1 MSGERIE
8 RDALGEVRVPA
19 EAYYGA
25 ETVRAVENFKISG
38 RKPRPELIRAL
49 AEVKVAAARANRAV
63 GALPADVADAI
74 ARSAEEVAGGELA
87 EEFLV
92 DPYQAGAGT
101 STHMNVNEVVANRA
115 EELLGGSEGKAPERG
130 SHDRVHPNDHVNAG
144 QSSNDVFPTAVRI
157 AVLEQL
163 PPVLEALDELIDA
176 FEERAA
182 AFADVVK
189 AGRTHLQDALPVTL
203 GSEFGAYAEMLRRAR
218 QRVVSTAEERL
229 ARVPLGGTA
238 IGTGFGAAPGY
249 RERALEELRAVTGL
263 PLTGAENLLEAVRNL
278 GDLGDFAGALKSLAV
293 AVTQICND
301 LRMLSMGPRT
311 GLAEFSL
318 PEVQPGSSI
327 MPGKVNP
334 SIVEMVNMVCLRV
347 IGAEQTVSLAV
358 AAGQLDMS
366 VMTPLIADE
375 LLEVETLLAN
385 GLRTLAERC
394 VAGIEANVERDR
406 GYAEASLAMA
416 TALRPALG
424 YDRAAELAMEA
435 HRTGKTLREVVES
448 SGALEGD
455 DAKEILDPGRSTGI

>member
-1 MSGERIE
+1 MTGERIE

-19 EAYYGA
+19 DAYYGA
-25 ETVRAVENFKISG
+25 ETVRAAENFKISG
-38 RKPRPELIRAL
+38 RPPRPALIRAL
-49 AEVKVAAARANRAV
+49 AEVKVAAARANGAV
-63 GALPADVADAI
+63 GALPQDVADAI
-74 ARSAEEVAGGELA
+74 ARAAEEVAAGELA
-87 EEFLV
+87 DQFLV

-115 EELLGGSEGKAPERG
+115 EELLGGSGERG

-157 AVLEQL
+157 AVLEEL
-163 PPVLEALDELIDA
+163 PPVLDSVEGLIGA
-176 FEERAA
+176 FEDRAT
-182 AFADVVK
+182 AFSDVVK

-203 GSEFGAYAEMLRRAR
+203 GAEFAAYAEMLRRSR
-218 QRVVSTAEERL
+218 DRIVSTAEERL

-249 RERALEELRAVTGL
+249 RERALEELRSVTGL
-263 PLTGAENLLEAVRNL
+263 PLVGAENLLEAVRNL
-278 GDLGDFAGALKSLAV
+278 GDLADFAGALKSLAL

-311 GLAEFSL
+311 GLAEFAL

-366 VMTPLIADE
+366 VMTPVIADE

-394 VAGIEANVERDR
+394 VSGIEADVERDR
-406 GYAEASLAMA
+406 AYAEASLAMA

-435 HRTGKTLREVVES
+435 HRTGRTLREVVEA
-448 SGALEGD
+448 SGAIEDGD
-455 DAKEILDPGRSTGI
+455 ADEILDPGRYTGS

>member
-1 MSGERIE
+1 VTRERIE

-19 EAYYGA
+19 DAYYGA
-25 ETVRAVENFKISG
+25 ETVRAAGNFRISG
-38 RKPRPELIRAL
+38 RRPRSALIRAL
-49 AEVKVAAARANRAV
+49 AEVKVATARANGAI
-63 GALPADVADAI
+63 GALPHDVADAI
-74 ARSAEEVAGGELA
+74 ARAAEEVAAGGLS

-115 EELLGGSEGKAPERG
+115 EELLSGSHGGSERG
-130 SHDRVHPNDHVNAG
+130 SHERVHPNDHVNVG

-157 AVLEQL
+157 AVLEEL
-163 PPVLEALDELIDA
+163 PPVLVAIDA
-176 FEERAA
+176 LIAAFEDRAA

-203 GSEFGAYAEMLRRAR
+203 GAEFEAYAGMLRRAT
-218 QRVVSTAEERL
+218 QQIVSTAEERL

-249 RERALEELRAVTGL
+249 RERALEELRSVTGL
-263 PLTGAENLLEAVRNL
+263 PIAGAENLLEAVRNL
-278 GDLGDFAGALKSLAV
+278 GDLADFGGALKSLALV
-293 AVTQICND
+293 VTQICND

-366 VMTPLIADE
+366 VMTPVIADE

-394 VAGIEANVERDR
+394 VFGIEADVERER
-406 GYAEASLAMA
+406 AYAEASLAMA

-424 YDRAAELAMEA
+424 YDRAAELAIEA
-435 HRTGKTLREVVES
+435 HRTGKTLREVVEA
-448 SGALEGD
+448 SGALQDGD
-455 DAKEILDPGRSTGI
+455 AEEILDPGRYAG

>member
-1 MSGERIE
+1 MSGERVE

-19 EAYYGA
+19 DAYYGA
-25 ETVRAVENFKISG
+25 ETVRAAENFRISG
-38 RKPRPELIRAL
+38 RPPRPALIRAL
-49 AEVKVAAARANRAV
+49 AQVKVAAARANRAV
-63 GALPADVADAI
+63 GALPEDMADAI
-74 ARSAEEVAGGELA
+74 ARAAQGVAAGELA
-87 EEFLV
+87 DQFLV

-115 EELLGGSEGKAPERG
+115 EELLGGARG
-130 SHDRVHPNDHVNAG
+130 SNERVHPNDHVNLG
-144 QSSNDVFPTAVRI
+144 QSSNDVFPTAVRV
-157 AVLEQL
+157 ALLTEL
-163 PPVLEALDELIDA
+163 APVLNALETLISA
-176 FEERAA
+176 FEERAG

-203 GSEFGAYAEMLRRAR
+203 GAEFGAYAEMLRRAR
-218 QRVVSTAEERL
+218 DRISSTAQERL

-249 RERALEELRAVTGL
+249 CEQALEELRTITGL
-263 PLTGAENLLEAVRNL
+263 AILGAEDLLEAVRNL
-278 GDLGDFAGALKSLAV
+278 GDLADFAGALKSLAI

-311 GLAEFSL
+311 GLAEFAL

-366 VMTPLIADE
+366 VMTPVIADE

-394 VAGIEANVERDR
+394 VSGIEADVERDR
-406 GYAEASLAMA
+406 AYAEASLAMA

-424 YDRAAELAMEA
+424 YDLAAELAVEA
-435 HRTGKTLREVVES
+435 HRTGRTLREVVEE
-448 SGALEGD
+448 SGVLGD
-455 DAKEILDPGRSTGI
+455 GDAEELLDPGRYTG

>member
-1 MSGERIE
+1 E

-19 EAYYGA
+19 DAYYGA
-25 ETVRAVENFKISG
+25 ETVRAAENFKISG
-38 RKPRPELIRAL
+38 RPPRPALIRAL
-49 AEVKVAAARANRAV
+49 AEVKVAAARANGAV
-63 GALPADVADAI
+63 GALPQDVADAVPR
-74 ARSAEEVAGGELA
+74 AAEEAAAGEHA
-87 EEFLV
+87 DQFLG

-115 EELLGGSEGKAPERG
+115 EELLGGSGELG

-144 QSSNDVFPTAVRI
+144 QSSNDVFPTALRI
-157 AVLEQL
+157 AVLEEL
-163 PPVLEALDELIDA
+163 PPVLDSVEALIGA
-176 FEERAA
+176 FEDRAT
-182 AFADVVK
+182 AFSDVVK

-203 GSEFGAYAEMLRRAR
+203 GAEFAAYAEMLRRSRDRIGA
-218 QRVVSTAEERL
+218 TAEERL
-229 ARVPLGGTA
+229 ARLPLGGTA

-249 RERALEELRAVTGL
+249 RERALEELRSVTGL
-263 PLTGAENLLEAVRNL
+263 PLVGAENLLEAVRNL
-278 GDLGDFAGALKSLAV
+278 GDLADFAGALKSLAL

-311 GLAEFSL
+311 GLAEFAL

-366 VMTPLIADE
+366 VMTPVIADE

-394 VAGIEANVERDR
+394 VSGIEADVERDR
-406 GYAEASLAMA
+406 AYAEASLAMA

-424 YDRAAELAMEA
+424 YDRAA
-435 HRTGKTLREVVES
+435 
-448 SGALEGD
+448 
-455 DAKEILDPGRSTGI
+455 

>member
-8 RDALGEVRVPA
+8 RDALGDVRVPA
-19 EAYYGA
+19 DAYYGA
-25 ETVRAVENFKISG
+25 ETVRAAENFQISG
-38 RKPRPELIRAL
+38 RRPRPALIRAL
-49 AEVKVAAARANRAV
+49 AEVKVAAARANGAV
-63 GALPADVADAI
+63 GALPEEVADAI
-74 ARSAEEVAGGELA
+74 ARAAEEVAAGELA
-87 EEFLV
+87 DQFLV

-115 EELLGGSEGKAPERG
+115 EELLGGSGERG
-130 SHDRVHPNDHVNAG
+130 SHDRVHPNDDVNAG
-144 QSSNDVFPTAVRI
+144 QSSNDVFPTAVRV
-157 AVLEQL
+157 AVLEEL
-163 PPVLEALDELIDA
+163 PPVLDALDELTAA

-203 GSEFGAYAEMLRRAR
+203 GAEFGAYAEMLRRAR
-218 QRVVSTAEERL
+218 KRVVSTAEERL

-249 RERALEELRAVTGL
+249 RALALEELRSVTGL
-263 PLTGAENLLEAVRNL
+263 PLFGAEDLVEAVRNL
-278 GDLGDFAGALKSLAV
+278 GDLAEFAGALKSLAL

-366 VMTPLIADE
+366 VMTPVIADE

-385 GLRTLAERC
+385 GLRALAERC
-394 VAGIEANVERDR
+394 VSGIEADVERDR
-406 GYAEASLAMA
+406 AYAEASLAMA

-435 HRTGKTLREVVES
+435 HRTGKTLREVVEAA
-448 SGALEGD
+448 GELEGT
-455 DAKEILDPGRSTGI
+455 DADEILDPGRSIEG

>member
-1 MSGERIE
+1 VSGERVE
-8 RDALGEVRVPA
+8 RDALGEVHVPA
-19 EAYYGA
+19 DAYYGA
-25 ETVRAVENFKISG
+25 ETVRAAENFNISG
-38 RKPRPELIRAL
+38 RRPRPALIRAL
-49 AEVKVAAARANRAV
+49 AEVKVAAARANGAV
-63 GALPADVADAI
+63 GSLPEEVADAI
-74 ARSAEEVAGGELA
+74 ARAAEEVVAGELA
-87 EEFLV
+87 DQFLV

-101 STHMNVNEVVANRA
+101 STHMNINEVVANRA
-115 EELLGGSEGKAPERG
+115 EELLDGSVERG

-157 AVLEQL
+157 AVLEEL
-163 PPVLEALDELIDA
+163 PPVVDALDELIEA

-203 GSEFGAYAEMLRRAR
+203 GAEFDAYAEMLGRAR

-249 RERALEELRAVTGL
+249 RELALEQLRSVTGL
-263 PLTGAENLLEAVRNL
+263 PLVGAENLVEAVRNL
-278 GDLGDFAGALKSLAV
+278 GDLADFAGALKSLAL

-366 VMTPLIADE
+366 VMTPVIADE

-385 GLRTLAERC
+385 GLRALAERC
-394 VAGIEANVERDR
+394 VSGIEADVERDR
-406 GYAEASLAMA
+406 AYAEASLAMA

-435 HRTGKTLREVVES
+435 HRTGKTLREVVEAA
-448 SGALEGD
+448 GALEGA
-455 DAKEILDPGRSTGI
+455 DANETLDPGNSTGS

>member
-1 MSGERIE
+1 VSGERVE

-19 EAYYGA
+19 DAYYGA
-25 ETVRAVENFKISG
+25 ETVRAAENFKISG
-38 RKPRPELIRAL
+38 RRPRPALIRAL
-49 AEVKVAAARANRAV
+49 AEVKVATARANGAV
-63 GALPADVADAI
+63 GALPEEVADAI
-74 ARSAEEVAGGELA
+74 ARAAEEIAAGGLA
-87 EEFLV
+87 DQFLV

-115 EELLGGSEGKAPERG
+115 EELLGGSAERG
-130 SHDRVHPNDHVNAG
+130 SHDRVHPNDQVNAG
-144 QSSNDVFPTAVRI
+144 QSSNDVFPTAVRV
-157 AVLEQL
+157 AVLEEL
-163 PPVLEALDELIDA
+163 PPVLDALDELIGA

-203 GSEFGAYAEMLRRAR
+203 GAEFGAYAEMLRRAR
-218 QRVVSTAEERL
+218 QRVGSTAEDRL

-249 RERALEELRAVTGL
+249 RELALEELRSVTGL
-263 PLTGAENLLEAVRNL
+263 RLFGAEKLVEAVRNL
-278 GDLGDFAGALKSLAV
+278 GDLAEFAGALKSLAL

-347 IGAEQTVSLAV
+347 IGAEQTISLAV

-366 VMTPLIADE
+366 VMTPVIADE

-385 GLRTLAERC
+385 GLRALAERC
-394 VAGIEANVERDR
+394 VSGIEPDVERDR
-406 GYAEASLAMA
+406 AYAEASLAMA

-435 HRTGKTLREVVES
+435 HRTGKTLREVVEAA
-448 SGALEGD
+448 GELEGA
-455 DAKEILDPGRSTGI
+455 DADEILDPTRSIES

>member
-1 MSGERIE
+1 
-8 RDALGEVRVPA
+8 
-19 EAYYGA
+19 
-25 ETVRAVENFKISG
+25 
-38 RKPRPELIRAL
+38 
-49 AEVKVAAARANRAV
+49 
-63 GALPADVADAI
+63 
-74 ARSAEEVAGGELA
+74 
-87 EEFLV
+87 
-92 DPYQAGAGT
+92 
-101 STHMNVNEVVANRA
+101 VVANRA
-115 EELLGGSEGKAPERG
+115 EELLGGSGERG

-144 QSSNDVFPTAVRI
+144 QSSNDVFPTAVRV
-157 AVLEQL
+157 AVLEEL
-163 PPVLEALDELIDA
+163 PPVLDAIDELIEA
-176 FEERAA
+176 FEDRAA

-203 GSEFGAYAEMLRRAR
+203 GAEFGAYAEMLRRAR
-218 QRVVSTAEERL
+218 QRVVSTADERL
-229 ARVPLGGTA
+229 ARLPLGGTA

-249 RERALEELRAVTGL
+249 RERVLEELRSVTGL
-263 PLTGAENLLEAVRNL
+263 PLIGAENLLEAVRNL
-278 GDLGDFAGALKSLAV
+278 GDLAEFAGALKSLAL

-347 IGAEQTVSLAV
+347 IGAEQTVCLAV

-366 VMTPLIADE
+366 VMTPVIADE

-385 GLRTLAERC
+385 GLRALAERC
-394 VAGIEANVERDR
+394 VSGIEADVERDR
-406 GYAEASLAMA
+406 AYAEASLAMA

-435 HRTGKTLREVVES
+435 HRTGKTLREVVEAA
-448 SGALEGD
+448 GALEGA
-455 DAKEILDPGRSTGI
+455 DAEEILDPGRSIES